1 MRLCYHCMHQIEDE
15 KVHTCP
21 ACGKPLKVRQE
32 NASEMLPPGT
42 VLKGKFLI
50 GYSIGFGG
58 FGITYI
64 GWDQVLQRKVA
75 IKEFYPRQ
83 ITERN
88 QDGVTVTVTDE
99 GMKNRF
105 RAGLQSFLQEARS
118 LASLQDTVKGVVSI
132 YSYFEANGT
141 GYIVMEYLEG
151 MDVKNI
157 LKKSGGT
164 REYEW
169 CRQVILTVL
178 HTLRDVHR
186 QGILHR
192 DIAPDN
198 VFITNEGVIKL
209 IDFGAAKHTSDLINT
224 RSDIV
229 LKVGYAPIEQ
239 YSKTAKQGP
248 YTDMY
253 AVAALFYR
261 MLTGKKP
268 APANERV
275 NEDTLVPPSTLGV
288 SIPEQAEM
296 AIMVCLN
303 IYPEHRLQNAS
314 DFMEALDGIGFEPK
328 YEPDWILPYQRMI
341 EKKESKLT
349 KLPAPVKGL
358 ILFGILLIIA
368 GGVFAA
374 SRVLTNKDSV
384 EVGETSTSFMPDCV
398 GKSSEEAIASL
409 QEAGIPFNEKLTYE
423 YNPDTEKGKVTSQN
437 IRAGVIVQEEDVVNL
452 TVSGGDST
460 FTMPDLSTM
469 SRDDV
474 KNFFESKGVPVTLE
488 DTFSEEVPKDQMVL
502 QSMAAG
508 EDYTIGDASMPAITA
523 AYSLGKK
530 SDYDVKMPNLKN
542 LSVKEAKKKLQDA
555 GLTLEVSVEKDS
567 DYNKVKKGKVCDQSI
582 SAGEKVNTI
591 ENKGDEVVLYTSI
604 GPKPTPKPT
613 VKPAAAATPRATN
626 GNSKKSSDSRFS
638 SIDGSSRRR
647 EMSNDYNISA
657 LD

>member
-1 MRLCYHCMHQIEDE
+1 M
-15 KVHTCP
+15 
-21 ACGKPLKVRQE
+21 
-32 NASEMLPPGT
+32 
-42 VLKGKFLI
+42 
-50 GYSIGFGG
+50 
-58 FGITYI
+58 
-64 GWDQVLQRKVA
+64 
-75 IKEFYPRQ
+75 
-83 ITERN
+83 
-88 QDGVTVTVTDE
+88 
-99 GMKNRF
+99 
-105 RAGLQSFLQEARS
+105 
-118 LASLQDTVKGVVSI
+118 
-132 YSYFEANGT
+132 
-141 GYIVMEYLEG
+141 
-151 MDVKNI
+151 
-157 LKKSGGT
+157 
-164 REYEW
+164 
-169 CRQVILTVL
+169 
-178 HTLRDVHR
+178 
-186 QGILHR
+186 
-192 DIAPDN
+192 
-198 VFITNEGVIKL
+198 
-209 IDFGAAKHTSDLINT
+209 
-224 RSDIV
+224 
-229 LKVGYAPIEQ
+229 KVGYAPIEQ

-328 YEPDWILPYQRMI
+328 YEPDWILPYQLMI
-341 EKKESKLT
+341 EKKESKFT
-349 KLPAPVKGL
+349 KLSAPVKGL
-358 ILFGILLIIA
+358 ILFGVLLIIA

-508 EDYTIGDASMPAITA
+508 EDYTIGDASMPAITV

-542 LSVKEAKKKLQDA
+542 LSVKEAKKNLQDA

-613 VKPAAAATPRATN
+613 QKPVVTSRPSS
-626 GNSKKSSDSRFS
+626 NS
-638 SIDGSSRRR
+638 SSR
-647 EMSNDYNISA
+647 SNTGNDQFSA
-657 LD
+657 INGSGSKRSSSASFATIN

>member
-1 MRLCYHCMHQIEDE
+1 
-15 KVHTCP
+15 
-21 ACGKPLKVRQE
+21 
-32 NASEMLPPGT
+32 
-42 VLKGKFLI
+42 
-50 GYSIGFGG
+50 
-58 FGITYI
+58 
-64 GWDQVLQRKVA
+64 
-75 IKEFYPRQ
+75 
-83 ITERN
+83 
-88 QDGVTVTVTDE
+88 
-99 GMKNRF
+99 
-105 RAGLQSFLQEARS
+105 
-118 LASLQDTVKGVVSI
+118 
-132 YSYFEANGT
+132 
-141 GYIVMEYLEG
+141 
-151 MDVKNI
+151 
-157 LKKSGGT
+157 
-164 REYEW
+164 
-169 CRQVILTVL
+169 
-178 HTLRDVHR
+178 
-186 QGILHR
+186 
-192 DIAPDN
+192 
-198 VFITNEGVIKL
+198 
-209 IDFGAAKHTSDLINT
+209 
-224 RSDIV
+224 
-229 LKVGYAPIEQ
+229 
-239 YSKTAKQGP
+239 
-248 YTDMY
+248 
-253 AVAALFYR
+253 

-328 YEPDWILPYQRMI
+328 YEPDWILPYQLMI

-349 KLPAPVKGL
+349 KLSAPVKGL
-358 ILFGILLIIA
+358 ILFGVLLIIA

-374 SRVLTNKDSV
+374 SRVLTSKDSV
-384 EVGETSTSFMPDCV
+384 EVGQTSTSLIMPDCV
-398 GKSSEEAIASL
+398 GKSSEEAIARL

-423 YNPDTEKGKVTSQN
+423 YNPDTEKGKVTSQS
-437 IRAGVIVQEEDVVNL
+437 IRSGTAVQAEDVVNL

-542 LSVKEAKKKLQDA
+542 LSVKEAKKNLQDA

-582 SAGEKVNTI
+582 PAGEKVNTI

-613 VKPAAAATPRATN
+613 PKPVVTSRPSSNASSAGKSQSGDSQFSAINGSGSKRSSSASFATLN
-626 GNSKKSSDSRFS
+626 
-638 SIDGSSRRR
+638 
-647 EMSNDYNISA
+647 
-657 LD
+657 